1 LRTLSTMKKI
11 LSKSILAGV
20 KSSVEKGLTTSETYS
35 SSLKVYFEIPKEK
48 KFGDLTTNIAFV
60 LAPIAKMPPRK
71 LAEIIIENVPA
82 WPNDVDRV
90 EIAGSG
96 FINLFL
102 KPRFWHKVLRQILA
116 QPKEFCSPAVGR
128 GRKVNIE
135 FVSANPTGPLH
146 VGHGRCAVVGD
157 SLARILEKVGYR
169 VTREYY
175 INDAGRQM
183 EILGK
188 SVFLRYCQELGRD
201 VPFPEDGYQGEYIRD
216 IARDL
221 IKERGD
227 SILSMPEKEAISLL
241 TKIAA
246 DVILHQIKAD
256 LTLFRIQFDQWF
268 SEKSLY
274 ESRAVEKAIR
284 YLQKKG
290 WIYEQ
295 DGALWMK
302 TSEVGDEKD
311 RVVVRSNGEPT
322 YYASDIAYHR
332 NKFQRRYARLIDIWG
347 ADHHGYVNR
356 IRAVARAFSVS
367 EERVSILLVQL
378 VRLMRGETPVNMSTR
393 KATFTTLSEVIEEVG
408 VDAARF
414 FFLLRRF
421 DTHLDFDLELAK
433 KQSSEN
439 PVYYTQYAHA
449 RLCSIFREVEK
460 RQLHLPDP
468 DLSLLRNQEEIQLI
482 QKLSLYPQVLIEIA
496 ESLEPHRLTFY
507 LIELATLF
515 HKYYNLYRII
525 SEDGDLS
532 SARLALASATQT
544 IIADGLTLL
553 GISTP
558 AAM

>member
-1 LRTLSTMKKI
+1 MKKI
-11 LSKSILAGV
+11 LSKSIVNGL
-20 KSSVEKGLTTSETYS
+20 KSSVEKGLIPQEISWP
-35 SSLKVYFEIPKEK
+35 KIYFEIPKEK
-48 KFGDLTTNIAFV
+48 KFGDLTTNIAFL
-60 LAPIAKMPPRK
+60 LAPAAKMPPRK
-71 LAEIIIENVPA
+71 LAEIIIQNIPA
-82 WPNDVDRV
+82 WPKVVDKV

-102 KPRFWHKVLRQILA
+102 KPQFWHQILRQIQA
-116 QPKEFCSPAVGR
+116 KPKEFCSPAVGR

-157 SLARILEKVGYR
+157 TLARILEKVGYR

-188 SVFLRYCQELGRD
+188 SVLLRYYQEMGKD
-201 VPFPEDGYQGEYIRD
+201 VPFLADGYQGEYIRD

-221 IKERGD
+221 IREKGD
-227 SILSMPEKEAISLL
+227 SLLSMPEKEAVPLL
-241 TKIAA
+241 TRIAA
-246 DVILHQIKAD
+246 DIILRQIQDD
-256 LTLFRIQFDQWF
+256 LVLSRVQFDQWF
-268 SEKSLY
+268 SERSLY
-274 ESRAVEKAIR
+274 DTGSVEKAIK
-284 YLQKKG
+284 YLRNKG
-290 WIYEQ
+290 WVYEQ

-302 TSEVGDEKD
+302 TSSVGDEKD
-311 RVVVRSNGEPT
+311 RVVIRSSGEPT

-332 NKFQRRYARLIDIWG
+332 NKFQRKYARLIDIWG

-356 IRAVARAFSVS
+356 IRAVARAFSVP

-421 DTHLDFDLELAK
+421 DTHLDFDLDLAK

-449 RLCSIFREVEK
+449 RVCSIFREIEK
-460 RQLHLPDP
+460 RGLLLPEP
-468 DLSLLRNQEEIQLI
+468 DLSLLQNAEEIQLI
-482 QKLSLYPQVLIEIA
+482 QKLSLYPQVLTEAA
-496 ESLEPHRLTFY
+496 EALEPHRLTFY

-515 HKYYNLYRII
+515 HKYYNLYRVI
-525 SEDGDLS
+525 SEDSRLS
-532 SARLALASATQT
+532 SARIVLVSA
-544 IIADGLTLL
+544 IRIVIADGLKLL

-558 AAM
+558 TAM